1 MIKVDLRCCEDLLMM
16 LSRNVFWGAT
26 RPLRPAGI
34 LRPQFSLRSLLQ
46 VRLTGLRIHFLL
58 CARVV
63 QATTTTTTMTT
74 TTKTKTSWS
83 VHRVGQ
89 AWLLLL
95 QYRWLSLVREQHCAK
110 KFLSLFRFL
119 KKSVYFFAKPKWRM
133 NSRLQRII
141 DKTLS
146 GIVRRFATK
155 NLFSRLA
162 NENCFRQ
169 NWLFFY
175 TTANFRSM

>member
-63 QATTTTTTMTT
+63 QATTTTTTTT
-74 TTKTKTSWS
+74 TTKASWS

-95 QYRWLSLVREQHCAK
+95 LYRWLSLVREQQHCAK
-110 KFLSLFRFL
+110 IFLSLFRSL
-119 KKSVYFFAKPKWRM
+119 KKSVYFFAKPNWGM

-146 GIVRRFATK
+146 AIVRRFATK